1 MEQHACNEVVS
12 DGTSRRGYGRREAVT
27 LCLLVGA
34 LAACGPAPA
43 PATQPVAEGRAFP
56 ASMLALLPDSG
67 DAGRALQGKMLIL
80 NLWATWCPP
89 CRKEMPDLERLSK
102 TLDPDRFVVVG
113 LSVDTD
119 TLLASEFLLQ
129 NGITF
134 ANYFDQ
140 TGTVARSL
148 GLLAYPQ
155 TFVIAPNRM
164 LLKQIQGYQAWNA
177 PSMHDMLEGLFQASL
192 RTGGPGLR
200 AAT

>member
-12 DGTSRRGYGRREAVT
+12 DGVSCRGYGRREAVT

-43 PATQPVAEGRAFP
+43 PVMQPVAEGRPFP
-56 ASMLALLPDSG
+56 ASLLALLPDSG

-102 TLDPDRFVVVG
+102 TLDPDRFVVIG
-113 LSVDTD
+113 LSVDAD

-140 TGTVARSL
+140 TGAVARSL

-164 LLKQIQGYQAWNA
+164 LVKQIQGYQAWNA
-177 PSMHDMLEGLFQASL
+177 PSMHDMLEGLYQASL